1 MSSSNKII
9 GHYVQGNYCSKEK
22 QQMSFTVSEKRQL
35 FHSLRIRT
43 IKVLEELLRNNEN
56 FREADPLVGVIL
68 HSERFHA
75 ESRGNSITTMP
86 SAELIV
92 SVVGWNQLHS
102 VSRRQLSAN
111 YQRIEVCVYWELR
124 SHSSVV
130 VDTIVALKTLATR
143 SIFGHGFILTK
154 RIHIKMARSYG
165 LKPCP
170 RATAR
175 VQGRKVLARTFTRR
189 QEKEEKRRLRRTDKE
204 MEESIDGDNEE
215 RLGVCENPVS
225 SNLVAQPT
233 HKFLEYMAS
242 GLRAI
247 TNRLPSPARAHI
259 AEPFPIPLT
268 RAIVYKS
275 RPPIR

>member
-1 MSSSNKII
+1 
-9 GHYVQGNYCSKEK
+9 
-22 QQMSFTVSEKRQL
+22 
-35 FHSLRIRT
+35 
-43 IKVLEELLRNNEN
+43 
-56 FREADPLVGVIL
+56 
-68 HSERFHA
+68 
-75 ESRGNSITTMP
+75 MP

-102 VSRRQLSAN
+102 VSRL
-111 YQRIEVCVYWELR
+111 
-124 SHSSVV
+124 
-130 VDTIVALKTLATR
+130 DTTLALKTPTTT
-143 SIFGHGFILTK
+143 SSFGHGFILTR

-175 VQGRKVLARTFTRR
+175 VQGRSMREKGRRLYGWYFIFFVEVLARTFTRR
-189 QEKEEKRRLRRTDKE
+189 QEKEEKRTLRRRDKE

-215 RLGVCENPVS
+215 RLGVCENPFYLQWSKVEKKKLEKGENGVKWRKKEQMWIDRS
-225 SNLVAQPT
+225 WEYYYHSMLSHNLVAQPT

>member
-1 MSSSNKII
+1 
-9 GHYVQGNYCSKEK
+9 
-22 QQMSFTVSEKRQL
+22 
-35 FHSLRIRT
+35 
-43 IKVLEELLRNNEN
+43 
-56 FREADPLVGVIL
+56 
-68 HSERFHA
+68 
-75 ESRGNSITTMP
+75 MP

-102 VSRRQLSAN
+102 VSRL
-111 YQRIEVCVYWELR
+111 
-124 SHSSVV
+124 
-130 VDTIVALKTLATR
+130 DTTLALKTPTTT
-143 SIFGHGFILTK
+143 SSFGHGSILTR

-175 VQGRKVLARTFTRR
+175 VQGRSMREKGRRLYGWYFIFFVEVLARTFTRR
-189 QEKEEKRRLRRTDKE
+189 QEKEEKRTLRRTDKE
-204 MEESIDGDNEE
+204 IEESIDGDNEE
-215 RLGVCENPVS
+215 RLGVCENPFYLQWSKVERKEKVEKGENGVKWRKKEQMS
-225 SNLVAQPT
+225 IDQSWEYYYHSMLSQIVPFRQGFSNLVAQPT

>member
-1 MSSSNKII
+1 
-9 GHYVQGNYCSKEK
+9 
-22 QQMSFTVSEKRQL
+22 
-35 FHSLRIRT
+35 
-43 IKVLEELLRNNEN
+43 
-56 FREADPLVGVIL
+56 
-68 HSERFHA
+68 
-75 ESRGNSITTMP
+75 MP

-102 VSRRQLSAN
+102 VSRL
-111 YQRIEVCVYWELR
+111 
-124 SHSSVV
+124 
-130 VDTIVALKTLATR
+130 DTTLALKTPTTT
-143 SIFGHGFILTK
+143 SSFGHGFILTR

-175 VQGRKVLARTFTRR
+175 VQGRSMREKGRRLYGWYFIFFVEVLARTFTRR
-189 QEKEEKRRLRRTDKE
+189 QEKEEKRTLRRRDKE
-204 MEESIDGDNEE
+204 IEESIDGDNEE
-215 RLGVCENPVS
+215 RLGVCENPFYLQWSKVEKKEKLEKGENGGF

-233 HKFLEYMAS
+233 HKFLEYMVS